1 VKGSVILPRQVG
13 WLTRADTPREEWLEA
28 RRQGVGGSEV
38 SIILGSNRWTTAYEL
53 WCEKTGRLGTR
64 DVGEAA
70 SWGTLLE
77 DTVAREW
84 ARRSGATIRRAGMC
98 ADPVYPWRLASVDR
112 VVVEPGTRRA
122 VALLEVKTTSA
133 RAADLTDYDL
143 VERYAVQ
150 VLWYLGVTGLPA
162 ANLAVLV
169 GGQQLRM
176 LMIPADPDWYHA
188 AGEVVDE
195 WWSLHVT
202 GGTAPPVTAADN
214 PTLNRTPAQPVEAV
228 IADTWLEHQL
238 DRLRELKHRM
248 KADGDEAGWIEA
260 QIKATLGPAT
270 ELHAPDGTTLAT
282 WREQTATRL
291 DGKKLKAALPDV
303 WGQYTTTTTSRVLRL
318 PKEDDE

>member
-1 VKGSVILPRQVG
+1 VVLPRQVA
-13 WLTRADTPREEWLEA
+13 WVTRADTPREEWLEA

-38 SIILGSNRWTTAYEL
+38 SIILGGNRWTTAYEL

-176 LMIPADPDWYHA
+176 LTIPADPDWYEA
-188 AGEVVDE
+188 AGGLVDE
-195 WWSLHVT
+195 WWSLYVC
-202 GGTAPPVTAADN
+202 GGIAPPVTASDN
-214 PTLNRTPAQPVEAV
+214 PALNQTPAEPVQAV

-238 DRLRELKHRM
+238 DRLRELRHRM
-248 KADGDEAGWIEA
+248 KADGDEAAWIEA
-260 QIKATLGPAT
+260 QVKATLGPAT

-282 WREQTATRL
+282 WREQATTRL
-291 DGKKLKAALPDV
+291 DGKALKKALPDV
-303 WGQYTTTTTSRVLRL
+303 WGQYTKTTTSRVLRL
-318 PKEDDE
+318 AKGNDE